1 MSAREQRV
9 MVVGGGLAGLAATVR
24 IVEAGLPVDLFSI
37 VPVKRSHSV
46 CAQGGINACN
56 EVARQQGY
64 SEYEHFDESIYGGDF
79 LAHQPPVYEMAHWAP
94 NIINLLDR
102 MGVPFN
108 RTAEGQRDLRLF
120 GGSLYKRTHFAGA
133 TTGQQLIYALD
144 EQVRRWE
151 AEGKVKKYEHWEFLR
166 PVVDA
171 AGLTQGI
178 VAQDL
183 RTMQIRSFRGDA
195 VVMATGGCGLVFG
208 KSTNSVMCT
217 GAAASRC
224 YQHGAFYAN
233 GEFIQV
239 HPTAIP
245 GADKLR
251 LMSESARGEGGRVWV
266 PRKKGDNRDAR
277 QIPEAER
284 WYFLEE
290 KYPKYGNIVPRDIAT
305 REIFEVCV
313 KLGMGV
319 AGQNQVYL
327 DLTHLGREYMDRKLG
342 GILEIYRKFVGE
354 EPSELPMRIFPG
366 MHYSMGGLWTTYT
379 AKPDAKGMVQG
390 APNSMMTNVNGLYAF
405 GEVNYQYHGANRLGA
420 NALLSCL
427 FDGLFCGAGVANFA
441 KDRADTA
448 AKAPASLFEGAVQAE
463 ESIAKGLIDGKGT
476 ENPYLIGKEMGEEM
490 TAACTVVK
498 DEQRLL
504 QARGKIAELRERFS
518 RVRLSDTGLW
528 TNQNL
533 SHARAVGDMLLIADA
548 IVEGSLARK
557 ESRGS
562 HFRTDFPERNDDQF
576 MKTTVAK
583 FNAAGGTAGIS
594 FEDLQTPLVQPR
606 KRTYGK
612 VEGAKPVPLCLRSA
626 GERHA
631 HECGL
636 ENDHSAHDEL
646 QCGEQRSSTNAP
658 AVAARIDTLPHGDQP
673 SHGEQRPRIEVA
685 LECLGVQA
693 LRHPHAQHRSQQQRG
708 GPRVTDARRAFP
720 QRRRHKRANTRK
732 RDHRKASATGCR
744 QRPRHLPDRTT
755 PPPHLARALHH
766 VRRRGAPRVLGHGAT
781 THLVRRKHLA
791 PVAAHR
797 STHGHGDHRHKH
809 ASNARAS
816 VQRHPRARQH
826 QRSPATKRGQQHHHG
841 GWIEHRLMERLKP
854 RRHAS
859 TPHRK
864 ERAHAR
870 HRWHQHHREPPGTR
884 GP

>member
-390 APNSMMTNVNGLYAF
+390 APNSMMTSVNGLYAF

-448 AKAPASLFEGAVQAE
+448 ARAPASLFEGAVQAE
-463 ESIAKGLIDGKGT
+463 ESIAKGLIAGKGT

-557 ESRGS
+557 ESRGA

-583 FNAAGGTAGIS
+583 FNAAGGTASIS

-612 VEGAKPVPLCLRSA
+612 VEGAKPVP
-626 GERHA
+626 
-631 HECGL
+631 
-636 ENDHSAHDEL
+636 
-646 QCGEQRSSTNAP
+646 
-658 AVAARIDTLPHGDQP
+658 
-673 SHGEQRPRIEVA
+673 
-685 LECLGVQA
+685 
-693 LRHPHAQHRSQQQRG
+693 
-708 GPRVTDARRAFP
+708 VTA
-720 QRRRHKRANTRK
+720 
-732 RDHRKASATGCR
+732 
-744 QRPRHLPDRTT
+744 
-755 PPPHLARALHH
+755 
-766 VRRRGAPRVLGHGAT
+766 
-781 THLVRRKHLA
+781 
-791 PVAAHR
+791 
-797 STHGHGDHRHKH
+797 
-809 ASNARAS
+809 
-816 VQRHPRARQH
+816 
-826 QRSPATKRGQQHHHG
+826 
-841 GWIEHRLMERLKP
+841 
-854 RRHAS
+854 
-859 TPHRK
+859 
-864 ERAHAR
+864 
-870 HRWHQHHREPPGTR
+870 
-884 GP
+884 